1 MRSSLNRKPERA
13 AQAKVKKKN
22 QMGDLGKKL
31 KLKKR
36 EGTKKLAKLTT

>member
-1 MRSSLNRKPERA
+1 MRSSLSRKPERA
-13 AQAKVKKKN
+13 AQAKVKKK
-22 QMGDLGKKL
+22 QMGDIGKKL